1 MARSLDNWRPGSTSK
16 RSYSQYDTKDSN
28 DNSKLQWETGEIAFL
43 RNAYEFNA
51 ADHKALLATRYLHV
65 NATCH
70 PVIILAHSDDYG
82 HYLVTTISAYGYNES
97 NGFTPPWR
105 QPCHQH
111 KSVDGFRAFEGSERP
126 NTKFP
131 YLRLADGR
139 SCPKVCASWV
149 YIHTTFI
156 VPASTLKIFDK
167 SPHRLRMAPESLTD
181 LLEHMKAR
189 SRMYQTESIDPRLQ
203 PSSRCDRDNSGAGNT
218 APKRARSIIR
228 KSWRMPVNQ
237 TPAPCRPPTPPSS
250 CSSSPDQ
257 DPSYSQI
264 LRGHTPQLATPPPTP
279 AEPRS
284 RTTTPASPEMKGI
297 DDSWPRLGEEPKPL
311 SASLTTKAPPAPSNK
326 SKPLWSAIAAA
337 ATTTTP
343 STATA
348 APRKN
353 QQQAQPK
360 PQPEWRQQ
368 QNKNQKPKILAR
380 RDVKSW
386 A

>member
-1 MARSLDNWRPGSTSK
+1 MARFFNNWRPGSANK

-43 RNAYEFNA
+43 RDAYEFNA
-51 ADHKALLATRYLHV
+51 TDHEALLATKYLHV

-82 HYLVTTISAYGYNES
+82 HYLITTISAYGSNRS

-105 QPCHQH
+105 QRWHQQ

-126 NTKFP
+126 NKEFP

-139 SCPKVCASWV
+139 SCPKVRASWV
-149 YIHTTFI
+149 YIHHTFI

-181 LLEHMKAR
+181 LLEHMKAKG
-189 SRMYQTESIDPRLQ
+189 RMYRIESMDPKLQ
-203 PSSRCDRDNSGAGNT
+203 PSSGCDRDNSGAGNT
-218 APKRARSIIR
+218 APKRARSIIQ

-237 TPAPCRPPTPPSS
+237 SPTLCRPPTPPSS
-250 CSSSPDQ
+250 CPSSPDS

-264 LRGHTPQLATPPPTP
+264 LRGHTSQLASPPPTP
-279 AEPRS
+279 AGPRP
-284 RTTTPASPEMKGI
+284 RATTPASPEMKGI
-297 DDSWPRLGEEPKPL
+297 NDSRPRPEPVPKPF
-311 SASLTTKAPPAPSNK
+311 SASLTTEASTAPINK
-326 SKPLWSAIAAA
+326 NKPLWSTIAA

-348 APRKN
+348 APGKN
-353 QQQAQPK
+353 QQQAQP
-360 PQPEWRQQ
+360 QLEWRQR
-368 QNKNQKPKILAR
+368 QNKNQTFKTPAR
-380 RDVKSW
+380 RQIKSW